1 MSERIKAVYEN
12 GVFKPIE
19 AVTVTEG
26 EVVDL
31 IFSRSQEKRSPFD
44 IVRSIAEAGA
54 ADPSL
59 NAPSDLSTHHD
70 KYIYGE
76 DNPE

>member
-12 GVFKPIE
+12 GVFKPMD

-26 EVVDL
+26 EVVDI
-31 IFSRSQEKRSPFD
+31 IFTRAQGKRSPFD
-44 IVRSIAEAGA
+44 IVKSIADAGA

-59 NAPSDLSTHHD
+59 NAPPDLSTDHD

-76 DNPE
+76 GDEK